1 MCRAF
6 GVHFFWPT
14 LYISGNLPSLNDR
27 VTSRVISSANVSAH
41 VFSTEVGMLSRGE
54 DFAGIDLMT
63 VGTSLNVGGSYI
75 VREYVFL
82 RFFEAAFKK
91 T

>member
-1 MCRAF
+1 M
-6 GVHFFWPT
+6 
-14 LYISGNLPSLNDR
+14 NDR

-63 VGTSLNVGGSYI
+63 VKTSLNVGG
-75 VREYVFL
+75 
-82 RFFEAAFKK
+82 
-91 T
+91 